1 MKKLNAKHFSGS
13 NERIKG
19 KKVIFSSIS
28 GAVVGL
34 GFLILILLSFSAVC
48 MLMDSPHRFILPI
61 AFFAVYSASFLAGL
75 FAIKRNDNS
84 DALIC
89 GGICGVLFMIAVWSI
104 FTLIGYVLPSNEPS
118 MTFVLKLIIVPV
130 SVLGAFAGI
139 GSTSHKKAKE
149 NSDKSIFLTEKY

>member
-19 KKVIFSSIS
+19 KKVIFSSIF
-28 GAVVGL
+28 GAIAGL
-34 GFLILILLSFSAVC
+34 VSLILILLSFSALC
-48 MLMDSPHRFILPI
+48 MPMDSPHRFILPI
-61 AFFAVYSASFLAGL
+61 AFFAIYSSSFLAGF
-75 FAIKRNDNS
+75 FAVKRNGKS

-104 FTLIGYVLPSNEPS
+104 FALLGCILPSNEPS

-130 SVLGAFAGI
+130 SVLGAFAGM
-139 GSTSHKKAKE
+139 GSTSHKKTKR
-149 NSDKSIFLTEKY
+149 KF